1 MSSDRKG
8 KVMEIE
14 SSESIIRRFVAARL
28 GTSEERLG
36 FDDDLRA
43 LGLDSIIA
51 LQVVLDVEQH
61 FAIEIEDHVVFAVET
76 IREFAA
82 AVDEIV
88 SRQSGEMATP

>member
-1 MSSDRKG
+1 MDTAN
-8 KVMEIE
+8 
-14 SSESIIRRFVAARL
+14 SESTIRQFVAARL
-28 GTSEERLG
+28 GIGAEKLG

-61 FAIEIEDHVVFAVET
+61 FGIEIEDHVVFAVET

-82 AVDEIV
+82 AVDKIV
-88 SRQSGEMATP
+88 SLQSGGVTTP